1 MLELGSQQFNQI
13 AAAAGVTPL
22 VVVPGQDFHAA
33 IADDF
38 GVLRVHYGG
47 IRIAL
52 EVGGDELFFG
62 ISKNTFHWS
71 AGGGLQ
77 GGVDGFFRRGL
88 IDEDGQVHD
97 ADVRRGHAH
106 GVAIELAF
114 EFGDDEVERF
124 GSTRRTG
131 NHVDRGG
138 TSAAQILV
146 REVEKLLIVSVG
158 MDGGHGAAM
167 DSKRFV
173 KDFGDGG
180 ETVCGAG
187 GVRNDMVLRWIVGFV
202 VHAEDE
208 GGIRAV
214 GGRRDDDFFHRGA
227 KVLLRINALGEKTG
241 GLDDDIRADGGPV
254 NLSRIFRLE
263 NLEALPFHGDSV
275 FGVRDGVW
283 KIAEDGVVLQK
294 VRERLGIGDVIDG
307 HELNVLVIERGAHDV
322 ASDAAEAVDAD
333 LNGHYF
339 LRC

>member
-62 ISKNTFHWS
+62 ISK
-71 AGGGLQ
+71 
-77 GGVDGFFRRGL
+77 
-88 IDEDGQVHD
+88 
-97 ADVRRGHAH
+97 
-106 GVAIELAF
+106 LAF

-124 GSTRRTG
+124 GRTRRTG

-339 LRC
+339 LR